1 MRLARH
7 GKIPDLRAVLL
18 ALVLSLALAAP
29 AGASTRL
36 VRYDEFGG
44 LAAITIHLYVN
55 TDGSAR
61 QTGNHGNRRFQLT
74 ATQLRRLKRDLK
86 AAHFETLKR
95 SYRPDMP
102 VLDGGTEQVAYKGH
116 KVDVD
121 TGADVP
127 ARLERLLRRLDSLV
141 R

>member
-1 MRLARH
+1 MPA
-7 GKIPDLRAVLL
+7 LRAALL
-18 ALVLSLALAAP
+18 ALALTLVLAAP

-61 QTGNHGNRRFQLT
+61 QTGNHGQRRFQLS
-74 ATQLRRLKRDLK
+74 AAQLRKLKRELK
-86 AAHFETLKR
+86 AARFESLKR
-95 SYRPDMP
+95 SYRPDTP
-102 VLDGGTEQVAYKGH
+102 VLDGGTQTVAYNGH

-121 TGADVP
+121 TGADIP
-127 ARLERLLRRLDSLV
+127 SRLERLLRRLDSLV